1 MNIELIAPHDCGAV
15 MALVPPDGA
24 ASVKLEICGENG
36 EKITAD
42 YPLSADLVDVT

>member
-15 MALVPPDGA
+15 MALVSPDGA

-36 EKITAD
+36 EKITGG
-42 YPLSADLVDVT
+42 LSAKRRFG